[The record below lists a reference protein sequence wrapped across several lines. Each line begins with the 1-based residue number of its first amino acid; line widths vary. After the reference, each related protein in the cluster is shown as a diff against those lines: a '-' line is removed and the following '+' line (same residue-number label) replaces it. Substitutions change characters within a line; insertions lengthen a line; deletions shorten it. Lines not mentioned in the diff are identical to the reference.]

1 MVSIFV
7 FMHMKSWQV
16 LGRKSGI
23 STVQGTE
30 NTGTV
35 HVQIES
41 QELGFGRP
49 LELTGLYIPL
59 KESALVWRSL
69 LCSTEEELLK
79 EWKLTGW
86 CMSLGF
92 HASQTH
98 PLPKNSQTEAS
109 LQMYVLHQVL
119 VHVFIWSIG
128 IKLRYQSVYNNPST
142 LLNQLS

>member
-92 HASQTH
+92 LAYQTH
-98 PLPKNSQTEAS
+98 PLPKNSLTKAS
-109 LQMYVLHQVL
+109 LQVYVLHQFLIHTYKHTYMYMTFQVATWK
-119 VHVFIWSIG
+119 I
-128 IKLRYQSVYNNPST
+128 
-142 LLNQLS
+142 